1 MKEENRNNK
10 KERKYI
16 AKFSPDVVRLT
27 TQYQGN
33 LQLFNAGKDYLNF
46 NEFLH
51 NNEWKDFLEDKNGVT
66 YVVNDVI
73 SNNITKIVAYYT
85 LSTTAIP
92 YIDRWYIPPEDRENI
107 DIAYDEEECGISAI
121 EIKMFAVSEEYQDV
135 FFSFEGE
142 EKPISAWILSDII
155 NTIRELAETVV
166 STKAILLHAVPE
178 AEEFY
183 IKNGFDYVMPY
194 MHTFHSVDSEF
205 SAMYLPLTQL
215 KIHYDE

>member
-1 MKEENRNNK
+1 MKEKNGNNK

-16 AKFSPDVVRLT
+16 ETFSPDVVRLT
-27 TQYQGN
+27 AQYQGN
-33 LQLFNAGKDYLNF
+33 LQLFNAGEEYLNF
-46 NEFLH
+46 NEFLY
-51 NNEWKDFLEDKNGVT
+51 NNEWEDFCQEKNGVT
-66 YVVNDVI
+66 YIVNDVK
-73 SNNITKIVAYYT
+73 SDGTTKIVAYYT

-92 YIDRWYIPPEDRENI
+92 YIDRWYIPPEDREDIN
-107 DIAYDEEECGISAI
+107 IAYDEEECGISAI

-135 FFSFEGE
+135 FFLFEGE
-142 EKPISAWILSDII
+142 EKPISAWILSDIL
-155 NTIRELAETVV
+155 NTIRELTETVV
-166 STKAILLHAVPE
+166 SAKAILLHAVPE

-205 SAMYLPLTQL
+205 SAMYFPLTQL